1 MHRPERSPPGPDHQ
15 SHDRLLLVR
24 LASDDLSREEQPAA
38 EALRAACADCAA
50 LVRDIRLISRA
61 TARLPVP
68 RRTRDFRLSSEQ
80 AHGAR
85 GSLMRRL
92 MGRLSAPSLGILQP
106 LGAAAVAIGFVLVVV
121 GMGLPSMSG
130 ASPAEEAQE
139 YSATQASL
147 APTVQPDAAA
157 PAEGAPAAAAT
168 DTSGVPAEGAAASP
182 GDRPAV
188 KGTESQP
195 AGAVPD
201 ASAARGGAGAPTVV
215 RGGAEDPAASPAGA
229 EVSTGDVVERL
240 ARIERDSG
248 IPAGAGIVTLGLLL
262 GVTGLLVIILR
273 VLAQRVGRDPTIR

>member
-1 MHRPERSPPGPDHQ
+1 MHRPEQSPPGADHQ
-15 SHDRLLLVR
+15 SHDRLLVVR
-24 LASDDLSREEQPAA
+24 LASDDLSREERQAA

-50 LVRDIRLISRA
+50 LVRDISLISRA

-68 RRTRDFRLSSEQ
+68 RRTRDFRLSSVQ
-80 AHGAR
+80 AQRAR
-85 GSLMRRL
+85 GSVMRRL
-92 MGRLSAPSLGILQP
+92 MERLSAPSLGILQP

-139 YSATQASL
+139 YSASQPSL
-147 APTVQPDAAA
+147 APAVDPDVAA

-168 DTSGVPAEGAAASP
+168 DTSGAPAEGAAASP

-188 KGTESQP
+188 EGTESQP

-201 ASAARGGAGAPTVV
+201 ASAAPRAAGAPTVV
-215 RGGAEDPAASPAGA
+215 TGGAVDPASSPAAA
-229 EVSTGDVVERL
+229 EVSAGDAAERL
-240 ARIERDSG
+240 TPIERDSG
-248 IPAGAGIVTLGLLL
+248 TPAGAGIVTLGLLL